1 MIDTE
6 DLEKKIRDS
15 EDFDEELINSS
26 KHPSIHILLNK
37 YIVEKGVSHAD
48 IIRLLNVDRSYG
60 YQLLNGRRMPTRK
73 QLIKIC
79 LILRLDFSQ
88 TQQLLKTGGKAVL
101 YAKDVI
107 DARVIYSID
116 RELDYDAA
124 CDFIWRKKEND

>member
-1 MIDTE
+1 MIDTV

-15 EDFDEELINSS
+15 EDFDEELINSN